1 MKKTIYIGYDSSNYG
16 QKLAFD
22 VCKKSLL
29 KYNQNLNIIQLNKKE
44 LENKNIFKDK
54 IVTEVNINTPFY
66 TAEEYHHD
74 YFSKNPQN
82 PYCQAVI
89 NPKLAKLR
97 LNFSHLILK

>member
-1 MKKTIYIGYDSSNYG
+1 MVKVFSAEFNKDER
-16 QKLAFD
+16 QK
-22 VCKKSLL
+22 
-29 KYNQNLNIIQLNKKE
+29 IIDFIKE